1 MLAVRGSDRQRLNP
15 ICYKTSI
22 IDRLAVE
29 CYDNGM
35 EASLIGRKK
44 VAPNDARQVRSRNAL
59 CGALLDLLQE
69 TAFDQLTIR
78 EITARA
84 GTGYA
89 TFFRHYPTK
98 EALLGDIAAD
108 EIGVLMGKTASLLKG
123 DDRYLSLLDLCNYVD
138 QHRMLW
144 SALLTGGAAGIVR
157 EEMLR
162 QARMLGDDDERH
174 CPDWL
179 PPDLAARLGIGSS
192 IDLLTWWLEQDSAY
206 TPEEIA
212 VMLDRLVIGPILD
225 GLVASPQ
232 PAAQ

>member
-1 MLAVRGSDRQRLNP
+1 
-15 ICYKTSI
+15 
-22 IDRLAVE
+22 
-29 CYDNGM
+29 M
-35 EASLIGRKK
+35 EASLIGRRKD
-44 VAPNDARQVRSRNAL
+44 APNDARQVRSRNAL

-69 TAFDQLTIR
+69 TSFDHLTIR

-98 EALLGDIAAD
+98 EALLGDVAAD
-108 EIGVLMGKTASLLKG
+108 EISTLMGKTALLLTG
-123 DDRYLSLLDLCNYVD
+123 ADRYLSILDLCNYVD

-162 QARMLGDDDERH
+162 QAKMIGDQDERQ

-179 PPDLAARLGIGSS
+179 PRDLAARFGIGSS
-192 IDLLTWWLEQDSAY
+192 IDLLTWWLEQESSY

-225 GLVASPQ
+225 ELVPNPQ
-232 PAAQ
+232 SVAG

>member
-1 MLAVRGSDRQRLNP
+1 
-15 ICYKTSI
+15 
-22 IDRLAVE
+22 
-29 CYDNGM
+29 M

-44 VAPNDARQVRSRNAL
+44 EAPGDARQVRSRNAL

-69 TAFDQLTIR
+69 TAFDHLTIR

-108 EIGVLMGKTASLLKG
+108 EIGVLMGKTAVLLTG
-123 DDRYLSLLDLCNYVD
+123 ADRYLSLLDLCNYVD

-144 SALLTGGAAGIVR
+144 SALLTGGAASIVR

-162 QARMLGDDDERH
+162 QAKQLGDEDARQ

-179 PPDLAARLGIGSS
+179 PADLAARFGIGSA
-192 IDLLTWWLEQDSAY
+192 IDLLTWWLEQDGAY

-225 GLVASPQ
+225 GLVINLQ
-232 PAAQ
+232 PTAG

>member
-1 MLAVRGSDRQRLNP
+1 
-15 ICYKTSI
+15 
-22 IDRLAVE
+22 
-29 CYDNGM
+29 M
-35 EASLIGRKK
+35 EVSLIGRKK
-44 VAPNDARQVRSRNAL
+44 DAPNDARQVRSRNAL

-69 TAFDQLTIR
+69 TSFDHLTLR

-98 EALLGDIAAD
+98 EALLGDVAAE
-108 EIGVLMGKTASLLKG
+108 EITVLMGKTALLLTG
-123 DDRYLSLLDLCNYVD
+123 ADRYLSILDLCNYVD

-162 QARMLGDDDERH
+162 QAKLIGEEDHRQ
-174 CPDWL
+174 CPEWL
-179 PPDLAARLGIGSS
+179 PSDLAARFGIGAS
-192 IDLLTWWLEQDSAY
+192 IDLLTWWLEQDEAY

-225 GLVASPQ
+225 GLVPSSPST
-232 PAAQ
+232 AG